1 MLALNTDTQI
11 QVCVI
16 QEPYR
21 LQKLSLS
28 NLSLQMSNLNHGLK
42 ILILPE
48 NLVKLEVLIIIGPK
62 LPLALFPD
70 LLFVQNVRLL
80 GSKH

>member
-1 MLALNTDTQI
+1 
-11 QVCVI
+11 
-16 QEPYR
+16 
-21 LQKLSLS
+21 
-28 NLSLQMSNLNHGLK
+28 MSNLNHGLK

-48 NLVKLEVLIIIGPK
+48 NLVKLEVLIIIGPN